1 MSPARTP
8 RRRLGLS
15 TLVAVLGLLAV
26 GGFVGFFQWTL
37 SRQAASGV
45 HRIQLS
51 AMARLQARSAIQEL
65 VAQTGR
71 QANQPGTPLFETLR
85 KVMDERWL
93 EKEVTEH
100 LHAPAIEL
108 KPGWGKRGSSGAEG
122 RAAAAITDW
131 SVRLRGSRR
140 AVDVEASEEWTGV
153 LTVRVVAE
161 VGDAAATV
169 RREIEENYEIRTIL
183 VGPPRPFD
191 QLGLFLGRHEAAFEP
206 SQVNAKRREL
216 LEQQRRLFQ
225 EVAKTTPPADLSPE
239 AARKLEGMV
248 AGLLPAEEVE
258 RRTPEVPEEPAA
270 LWGFYHTGEYYLEG
284 LDPLR
289 DIAKVE
295 PEIARYEAAARNA
308 TDGDAMVDALYHLVD
323 ESSDA
328 VNLLW
333 DYQRIINLRPHDGEV
348 YRTNVAPYLGRLTPE
363 YYLDRSHL
371 EIHPE
376 DPVFQRWLRGDAR
389 LEGVLDLTRYGK
401 PLELTGELFG
411 RVILVVGEHGAVL
424 DDLNEES
431 SLRDNRVMVVSL
443 GGDVTVRGHSHASI
457 LMLGDAND
465 QPGGSPGTVRIPFSA
480 VLSGNLIVPQP
491 TRSALQLD
499 GSIRPDPRLQ
509 AAYPP
514 SQTLLKAGRGDY
526 LVAVSPRPLFAEGRA
541 R

>member
-37 SRQAASGV
+37 SRQAAGGV

-65 VAQTGR
+65 VAQVGR
-71 QANQPGTPLFETLR
+71 QANQPGTPLFEALR
-85 KVMDERWL
+85 KVMDERWQV
-93 EKEVTEH
+93 KDVTEH
-100 LHAPAIEL
+100 LRAPAMMLE
-108 KPGWGKRGSSGAEG
+108 PGWGKRGASRAEG
-122 RAAAAITDW
+122 RAAASIAEW
-131 SVRLRGSRR
+131 GVRLRGSRR

-153 LTVRVVAE
+153 LTIRVLAE

-191 QLGLFLGRHEAAFEP
+191 QLGLFLGRHDAAFDP
-206 SQVNAKRREL
+206 SQVNAKRRQL
-216 LEQQRRLFQ
+216 LAQQRRLFT
-225 EVAKTTPPADLSPE
+225 EVLKTRAPDLSPE
-239 AARKLEGMV
+239 AKEKLEGIV
-248 AGLLPAEEVE
+248 AGLLPADQVEE
-258 RRTPEVPEEPAA
+258 RTPEVPEEPSA
-270 LWGFYHTGEYYLEG
+270 LWGFYHVGRYHLEG

-289 DIAKVE
+289 EIGKVE
-295 PEIARYEAAARNA
+295 PEIARYEAAARSAAN
-308 TDGDAMVDALYHLVD
+308 GDALVDALYHLVD

-333 DYQRIINLRPHDGEV
+333 DYQRVINLRPHDGEI
-348 YRTNVAPYLGRLTPE
+348 YRTNVSPYLGRLTPQ
-363 YYLDRSHL
+363 YYLDRAHL

-376 DPVFQRWLRGDAR
+376 DPVFQRWLRGEAR

-411 RVILVVGEHGAVL
+411 RVILVVGEQGAVI
-424 DDLNEES
+424 DDLNQQS
-431 SLRDNRVMVVSL
+431 SLRDNRVVVVSV
-443 GGDVTVRGHSHASI
+443 GGEVSVRGESHASI
-457 LMLGDAND
+457 LMLGTEADPSA
-465 QPGGSPGTVRIPFSA
+465 SPGTIRIPYSA
-480 VLSGNLIVPQP
+480 KLTGNLIVPHP
-491 TRSALQLD
+491 TRGALQLD
-499 GSIRPDPRLQ
+499 GSIEPDPRLQ

-514 SQTLLKAGRGDY
+514 SETLEKAGRGDY